1 MPSDAVGI
9 TVTATKMAS
18 GTVQF
23 IVTMNGATRCAF
35 VLPAAN
41 VTSINTTVNGGAA
54 GATLSFA
61 LAQDANLGDYPFQYT
76 QGI

>member
-18 GTVQF
+18 GNVQF
-23 IVTMNGATRCAF
+23 VITMNNAIRDAF
-35 VLPAAN
+35 VLTSAN
-41 VTSINTTVNGGAA
+41 VTSINTTVNGGAT
-54 GATLSFA
+54 GAALSFV

>member
-1 MPSDAVGI
+1 MPSDAVAV

-18 GTVQF
+18 GNVQF
-23 IVTMNGATRCAF
+23 VVTMNGAIRDAF
-35 VLPAAN
+35 VLTSAN

-54 GATLSFA
+54 GANLAFP